1 MIIPPSNS
9 SCKSSRK
16 NRSVQPTLLP
26 YLFFLLLLLPTCM
39 VRTEAT
45 DMDQARQLCIVGR
58 ERNGDLV
65 GWRRGVEAVVVVTD
79 GLHGRCW
86 WQLGRGREVTVNWSL
101 KAKWCVWFS
110 PHPCPSWTT
119 LSTALPCLAPL
130 TPEPLERSSTSS
142 SARSWACLAPAS
154 VCSSTSTT

>member
-1 MIIPPSNS
+1 
-9 SCKSSRK
+9 
-16 NRSVQPTLLP
+16 
-26 YLFFLLLLLPTCM
+26 M

-119 LSTALPCLAPL
+119 LSTALPC
-130 TPEPLERSSTSS
+130 SSETRAAGALLNIELGSLMGMFGSGKCMLIDEHHVSS
-142 SARSWACLAPAS
+142 ICRNLSQTDGKMEMSN
-154 VCSSTSTT
+154 TE